1 MYSQLLL
8 AVFLVY
14 FFGKRL
20 KASMQ
25 ETLTKTAG
33 LAVLMLGLGGTM
45 EKMLQVTKTGL
56 SSQGSMMLIFCLAIG
71 AMVGEWLDIEK

>member
-1 MYSQLLL
+1 MIGLGTIVN
-8 AVFLVY
+8 VFAIIFGGIFGL

-20 KASMQ
+20 KSSMQ

-45 EKMLQVTKTGL
+45 EKCYK
-56 SSQGSMMLIFCLAIG
+56 
-71 AMVGEWLDIEK
+71 

>member
-1 MYSQLLL
+1 MIGLGTIVN
-8 AVFLVY
+8 VFAIIFGGIFGL

-33 LAVLMLGLGGTM
+33 LAVLMLGLGAQW
-45 EKMLQVTKTGL
+45 KK
-56 SSQGSMMLIFCLAIG
+56 CY
-71 AMVGEWLDIEK
+71 K

>member
-1 MYSQLLL
+1 MIGLGTIVN
-8 AVFLVY
+8 VFAIIFGGIFGL

-33 LAVLMLGLGGTM
+33 LAVLMLGLGGDNG
-45 EKMLQVTKTGL
+45 KN
-56 SSQGSMMLIFCLAIG
+56 AISNQN
-71 AMVGEWLDIEK
+71 WIK

>member
-1 MYSQLLL
+1 MIGLGTIVN
-8 AVFLVY
+8 VFAIIFGGIFGL

-45 EKMLQVTKTGL
+45 EKCYK
-56 SSQGSMMLIFCLAIG
+56 
-71 AMVGEWLDIEK
+71 

>member
-1 MYSQLLL
+1 MIGLGTIVN
-8 AVFLVY
+8 VFAIIFGGIFGLV
-14 FFGKRL
+14 FGKRL

-45 EKMLQVTKTGL
+45 EKML
-56 SSQGSMMLIFCLAIG
+56 
-71 AMVGEWLDIEK
+71 

>member
-1 MYSQLLL
+1 MIGLGTIVN
-8 AVFLVY
+8 VFAIIFGGIFGL

-33 LAVLMLGLGGTM
+33 LAVLMLGLGGQW
-45 EKMLQVTKTGL
+45 KN
-56 SSQGSMMLIFCLAIG
+56 AISNQN
-71 AMVGEWLDIEK
+71 WIK

>member
-1 MYSQLLL
+1 MMIGLGTIVN
-8 AVFLVY
+8 VFAIIFGGIFGL

-33 LAVLMLGLGGTM
+33 LAVLMLGLGGDNG
-45 EKMLQVTKTGL
+45 KN
-56 SSQGSMMLIFCLAIG
+56 AISNQN
-71 AMVGEWLDIEK
+71 WIK

>member
-1 MYSQLLL
+1 MIGLGTIVN
-8 AVFLVY
+8 VFAIIFGGIFGL

-33 LAVLMLGLGGTM
+33 LAVLMLGLGGDNGKNATSN
-45 EKMLQVTKTGL
+45 QN
-56 SSQGSMMLIFCLAIG
+56 
-71 AMVGEWLDIEK
+71 WLK

>member
-1 MYSQLLL
+1 MIGLGTIVN
-8 AVFLVY
+8 VFAIIFGGIFGL

-33 LAVLMLGLGGTM
+33 LAVLMLGLGGQW
-45 EKMLQVTKTGL
+45 KK
-56 SSQGSMMLIFCLAIG
+56 CY
-71 AMVGEWLDIEK
+71 K

>member
-1 MYSQLLL
+1 MIGLGTIVNVL
-8 AVFLVY
+8 AIIIGGILGI
-14 FFGKRL
+14 FFGKQL

-45 EKMLQVTKTGL
+45 EKMLQVTKTWRRISHL
-56 SSQGSMMLIFCLAIG
+56 NS
-71 AMVGEWLDIEK
+71 

>member
-1 MYSQLLL
+1 MIGLGTIVN
-8 AVFLVY
+8 VFAIIFGGIFGL

-33 LAVLMLGLGGTM
+33 LAVLMLGLGGDNGKNATSNQNWI
-45 EKMLQVTKTGL
+45 K
-56 SSQGSMMLIFCLAIG
+56 
-71 AMVGEWLDIEK
+71 